1 MRNLSNH
8 SEHTRSNK
16 VAWNALLNCGQVCG
30 ALESKWFKNPAGQYL
45 MSSARLQWTWGTVP
59 SRLRTKKRREEHARV
74 PTPTHYKFSIVLK
87 SHFRFFSNSYILLGL
102 VDCRFSNNSS
112 KKNSKK
118 LPKNTLN
125 DNKEREKWVFF
136 WVDPWNFFKQ
146 KPFWD
151 ATLMI
156 FVHQIRRAQTKLLR
170 TDQWNRPIKI
180 FREYL
185 SLGPLK

>member
-1 MRNLSNH
+1 MIRKSILRYKIVKLVKGLCTLYRPLFFFHTFRRSDNFLCEIGVRNLSNH

-102 VDCRFSNNSS
+102 VDCRFSNNCS

-118 LPKNTLN
+118 LPK
-125 DNKEREKWVFF
+125 K
-136 WVDPWNFFKQ
+136 
-146 KPFWD
+146 
-151 ATLMI
+151 
-156 FVHQIRRAQTKLLR
+156 
-170 TDQWNRPIKI
+170 
-180 FREYL
+180 YL
-185 SLGPLK
+185 KRQ